1 MKSKFKIRSLVA
13 GVVLG
18 FAGTAQGL
26 ELPLI
31 ASAGGLGALNDLP
44 LLGSGLGDGL
54 LVSSGVP
61 ILSDLPI
68 IGGLPLVD
76 GRGIPVIRD
85 VDGALMLASGVL
97 EVVVANN
104 NLHGGLPLIGS
115 GDLGV
120 VDMLLNGGP
129 TLNFLGLGAVLPF

>member
-1 MKSKFKIRSLVA
+1 MKSKFKISSLVA

-18 FAGTAQGL
+18 FAGTAQAL

-54 LVSSGVP
+54 LVNS
-61 ILSDLPI
+61 
-68 IGGLPLVD
+68 

-85 VDGALMLASGVL
+85 IDGALMLASGVL
-97 EVVVANN
+97 TVVVANN